1 MGRVR
6 RRRSLERQLKR
17 LKQAVADKERELAPT
32 LAEQR
37 AESDKIRE
45 SLMAKLAARLAE
57 LGIVVKEPEV
67 LEKGPQVEKVVVARK
82 NIPYVAKAREPD
94 TLAVGFSEAN
104 RPEPGYGGYD
114 DLRGSSEAEIWRECA
129 RRYPPND

>member
-6 RRRSLERQLKR
+6 RRRSLEKQLAV
-17 LKQAVADKERELAPT
+17 LKQAVADKERELAPSA
-32 LAEQR
+32 AEKR
-37 AESDKIRE
+37 AAYDGMVLKLR
-45 SLMAKLAARLAE
+45 AKLAARLAE

-82 NIPYVAKAREPD
+82 KIPQVSKTREPD

-129 RRYPPND
+129 RRYPPDD